1 MTLKYLKDNFKKGEI
16 IKLVYAYTS
25 SNLPEFIK
33 EDILEDLKD
42 HQDVKLAIK
51 DLNLKDKI

>member
-1 MTLKYLKDNFKKGEI
+1 MTLMYLKDNFKQGEI

-25 SNLPEFIK
+25 SNLPEFAK
-33 EDILEDLKD
+33 EDILYDLKD

-51 DLNLKDKI
+51 DLQNETL